1 MATNIIQQT
10 TGRAGQGRVS
20 QRAKRFFMVGI
31 FGGAILLALA
41 VGLAA
46 RRGADTQAVSEAP
59 AAVAPSN
66 PAVGVPFRL
75 SSPNELDIDSTG
87 AIPANSAPVLY
98 QVSFPNE
105 SNLNGTVTNSAIPAT
120 SAPAAYRLSLPN
132 ESNPEGTISS
142 GAAPASY
149 APYHLSYPNE
159 QNPETP

>member
-31 FGGAILLALA
+31 LGAAILLALA

-46 RRGADTQAVSEAP
+46 RQGADTRAVSEAP

-66 PAVGVPFRL
+66 PAFGVPFRL
-75 SSPNELDIDSTG
+75 SAPNELDTDTTG
-87 AIPANSAPVLY
+87 TIPANSAPVVY

-105 SNLNGTVTNSAIPAT
+105 SNPD
-120 SAPAAYRLSLPN
+120 
-132 ESNPEGTISS
+132 GTISS
-142 GAAPASY
+142 PGYP
-149 APYHLSYPNE
+149 PYNLSYPNE
-159 QNPETP
+159 QHPETP

>member
-20 QRAKRFFMVGI
+20 QRAKQFFMVGI
-31 FGGAILLALA
+31 LGGAILLSLA

-46 RRGADTQAVSEAP
+46 RQSSDTRAVSEAP

-66 PAVGVPFRL
+66 PAVGVRYRL
-75 SSPNELDIDSTG
+75 SSPNGLDTDSTG
-87 AIPANSAPVLY
+87 AIPANSAPVVY

-105 SNLNGTVTNSAIPAT
+105 SNPDGTVTSNTIPVI
-120 SAPAAYRLSLPN
+120 SAPAVYRVSFPN
-132 ESNPEGTISS
+132 ESNPDGTI
-142 GAAPASY
+142 AASASY

-159 QNPETP
+159 EHPEMP